1 MKKIVKVSVVVLLLN
16 LSAGALYGSWIFISD
31 PGGGKFFLS
40 VDLLSNSPFESY
52 LIPGVI
58 LLIVNGVFPLFIL
71 ISLLMRK
78 SYSKWLLMLQGCVL
92 IGWLSIQ
99 LLISK
104 DFFLPVMHYSCYAT
118 GLLLILFSFLLM
130 KLDHDNL
137 WMTG

>member
-31 PGGGKFFLS
+31 PNGGKFFLS